1 MKFLLNVI
9 ILLSLS
15 SCAYFK
21 QLGNGPV
28 FSSTP
33 DSPNTA
39 RIKKEFQL
47 TDKAGK
53 FLVQRE
59 KGFNKGKNQFIVKKT
74 VKAGDDNKTL
84 EKLIMISKLG
94 NLKKRLSILK
104 PTISEY
110 SVWFDG
116 KKYTTRMKVNSSSR
130 AMDVTLTSPEKQW
143 QGKRSYSFP
152 KGDGIFC
159 YFSQVTECARA
170 TGFIDKAI
178 KNDGGSMKMII
189 IWEGYPYFQEQYLN
203 VPNKVFSRA
212 IFAYDGKNA
221 KGERRFTLKV
231 VNQSVFYF
239 IDNNFELS
247 KKFWVSQG
255 LSMVEMK

>member
-1 MKFLLNVI
+1 MKILANLFLL
-9 ILLSLS
+9 LTLS

-21 QLGNGPV
+21 QIGTGPA
-28 FSSTP
+28 FSTTP

-39 RIKKEFQL
+39 RVKKEFQL

-53 FLVQRE
+53 FRVHRE
-59 KGFNKGKNQFIVKKT
+59 KGFNKRKNQFVVKKT
-74 VKAGDDNKTL
+74 VKSGDDSKVL
-84 EKLIMISKLG
+84 EKLVMISKLG
-94 NLKKRLSILK
+94 NLKKKLSILK
-104 PTISEY
+104 PSISEY

-130 AMDVTLTSPEKQW
+130 SMDVTLTSPEKQW
-143 QGKRSYSFP
+143 QGRRSHSFP

-170 TGFIDKAI
+170 TGFIDKSI
-178 KNDGGSMKMII
+178 KNDGGSMKMIV

-203 VPNKVFSRA
+203 VPSSIFSRA
-212 IFAYDGKNA
+212 VFAYDGKNSR
-221 KGERRFTLKV
+221 GERRFTLKV
-231 VNQSVFYF
+231 ANQSVFYF
-239 IDNNFELS
+239 LDSNFELS

-255 LSMVEMK
+255 LSMVEIK

>member
-1 MKFLLNVI
+1 MKTLFKFI

-21 QLGNGPV
+21 QLGTGPT

-39 RIKKEFQL
+39 RINKEFQL
-47 TDKAGK
+47 SDKAGK
-53 FLVQRE
+53 FYVHRE
-59 KGFNKGKNQFIVKKT
+59 KGFSKSKNQFIVKKT
-74 VKAGDDNKTL
+74 VKAGDNGKIL

-94 NLKKRLSILK
+94 NLNKKLTILR
-104 PTISEY
+104 PTVSEY

-116 KKYTTRMKVNSSSR
+116 KKYTTRMKINSKKRS
-130 AMDVTLTSPEKQW
+130 MDVTLNSPERQW

-152 KGDGIFC
+152 NGDGIFC
-159 YFSQVTECARA
+159 YFSQITECARA
-170 TGFIDKAI
+170 TGFIEKSI
-178 KNDGGSMKMII
+178 KNDGGSMKVII

-203 VPNKVFSRA
+203 VPSSVFSRA
-212 IFAYDGKNA
+212 RFSYDGKNA
-221 KGERRFTLKV
+221 KGERRFTLTV
-231 VNQSVFYF
+231 ANQSIFYF
-239 IDNNFELS
+239 LDKNHELS

-255 LSMVEMK
+255 LSMVEKK